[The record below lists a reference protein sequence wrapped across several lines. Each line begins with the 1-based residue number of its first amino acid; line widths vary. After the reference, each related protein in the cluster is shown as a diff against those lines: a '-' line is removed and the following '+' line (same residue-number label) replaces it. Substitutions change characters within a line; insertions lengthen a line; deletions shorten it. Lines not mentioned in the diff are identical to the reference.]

1 MALDGSGEPLRVL
14 SSDPGHLLWCGI
26 VPEEFAR
33 PLVDTM
39 MSPALWSGWGL
50 RTLGSGEKRYAPA
63 SYHNGSVWPHDTAL
77 FGLGLARYGLSAQLQ
92 TVTDAL
98 FDLAARSP
106 HHRIPEL
113 VSGHSRDPALSPV
126 RYGNSSA
133 PQAWAAAALPALARL
148 AGGDYLGGNQK

>member
-1 MALDGSGEPLRVL
+1 
-14 SSDPGHLLWCGI
+14 
-26 VPEEFAR
+26 
-33 PLVDTM
+33 M